1 MTSPHIQA
9 ARPSSVLAGQY
20 ALQGRDLPSELYQ
33 VFLQADSFN
42 ESLTYWLRRSS
53 SEALVKVKIE
63 GHLRTGL
70 PPELS
75 AAALTIDSASVQPF
89 SFWVGNTAAAAV
101 QLSQNASSN
110 IRYKILISIA

>member
-1 MTSPHIQA
+1 MNSPHIQF
-9 ARPSSVLAGQY
+9 ARPSQILAGQY

-33 VFLQADSFN
+33 VFLQADTFDTN
-42 ESLTYWLRRSS
+42 LTYWLRRSS

-70 PPELS
+70 PSFASE
-75 AAALTIDSASVQPF
+75 AALAIDSASVQPF
-89 SFWVGNTAAAAV
+89 TFWVGNTAAAAV

>member
-1 MTSPHIQA
+1 MTSPHIQF
-9 ARPSSVLAGQY
+9 ARPSQILAGQY

-33 VFLQADSFN
+33 VFLQADTFDTN
-42 ESLTYWLRRSS
+42 LTYWLRRSS
-53 SEALVKVKIE
+53 SESLVKVKVE

-70 PPELS
+70 PPEVS
-75 AAALTIDSASVQPF
+75 AAALAIDSASVQPF
-89 SFWVGNTAAAAV
+89 TFWVGNTAAAAV